1 MAAILCASWPAA
13 GAAQA
18 SSNTET
24 LSTVVVTATRQPSR
38 VDANAAEITVIDR
51 AAIERAD
58 GRTLTELLAQQPGL
72 QFSANGGLGKNS
84 SLYLRGLDARHVLL
98 LVDGVRQGSATAGTP
113 SFDNLPLESIE
124 RIEIVRG
131 PLSGLYGSDA
141 VGGVVQVFTRRG
153 ADGMQP
159 HAKVAAGSN
168 HYGEAGGGVRFGA
181 GAWSGTVQG
190 QHVETRGF
198 SATGAHA
205 LRDNHDPDRDGF
217 RQDSGS
223 AQLSY
228 GFNPDWRLTTRV
240 LHADGLTQVDDGA
253 GTDARARLT
262 TQVLSAELAGKP
274 AEGWRSTLRASRAR
288 DGYDTLA
295 SASAF
300 TDLGEIATTQRQLSW
315 ENSVATPLGSMLL
328 LAEHLRQNV
337 AKPGSAYA
345 VGARTVNAVALGLD
359 GEAGAHGWQASLRH
373 DRNSQYGAQDT
384 GSLGYGIEFAEGW
397 RAAATAGTSFVAP
410 SFNQL
415 YWPDFGN
422 PDLQPEEG
430 KHAEL
435 SLRWSGAGHSVRAA
449 WFDNRI
455 RSYIASG
462 DTPTNIP
469 KACID
474 GITLAYQGRL
484 GATAVSA
491 SLDHLDA
498 RSVQGDNAGR
508 ALPRRARNAARL
520 AADHTIDRVDL
531 GATMVAFG
539 ERYDDARN
547 ERRLPGYAT
556 LDMRADWRFATEWTL
571 GARLNNVADKA
582 YETVYGYN
590 QPGREL
596 YVSLRYA
603 PKSK

>member
-1 MAAILCASWPAA
+1 MAAILCASWPTA

-24 LSTVVVTATRQPSR
+24 LSNVVVTATRQLNR
-38 VDANAAEITVIDR
+38 VDANTAEITVIDR

-72 QFSANGGLGKNS
+72 QLSANGGLGKNS
-84 SLYLRGLDARHVLL
+84 SLYVRGLDARHVLL

-113 SFDNLPLESIE
+113 SFDNLPLASIE

-153 ADGMQP
+153 ADGVQP

-168 HYGEAGGGVRFGA
+168 HYAEAGGGVRFGA
-181 GAWSGTVQG
+181 GAWSGAVQG

-198 SATGAHA
+198 SATSARARFG
-205 LRDNHDPDRDGF
+205 NHDPDRDGF

-223 AQLSY
+223 AQLTY
-228 GFNPDWRLTTRV
+228 GFTPDWRLTTRV

-253 GTDARARLT
+253 GTDARARLK
-262 TQVLSAELAGKP
+262 TQVLSAELAGRP

-300 TDLGEIATTQRQLSW
+300 TDLGEIATVQRQVSW

-345 VGARTVNAVALGLD
+345 VSARTVNAVALGLD
-359 GEAGAHGWQASLRH
+359 GGAGAHGWQASLRH
-373 DRNSQYGAQDT
+373 DRNSQYGTQNT

-462 DTPTNIP
+462 ETPTNIP
-469 KACID
+469 KARID

-520 AADHTIDRVDL
+520 AADRTIDRVDL

-556 LDMRADWRFATEWTL
+556 LDLRADWRIATEWAL

-582 YETVYGYN
+582 YETVHGYN
-590 QPGREL
+590 QPGRGL

-603 PKSK
+603 PKAK